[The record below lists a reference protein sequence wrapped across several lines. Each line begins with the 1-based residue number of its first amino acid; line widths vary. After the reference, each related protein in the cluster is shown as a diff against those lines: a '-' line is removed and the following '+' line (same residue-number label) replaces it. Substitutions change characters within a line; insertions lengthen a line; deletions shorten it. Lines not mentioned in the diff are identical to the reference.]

1 MDSKGACGMSLALK
15 RLQNIGWFALV
26 FFVAILLY
34 PLSMNVASVHSDL
47 VSVDNKIRNTKR
59 EIDFLQA
66 ELRTRASMAQLQ
78 EWNQVLYGY
87 EPPSAQQF
95 LDGESAL
102 ASLNGG
108 AALGKPV
115 MVSVAAEDGT
125 RPAGVIG
132 SPFAKMA
139 SAETSQPA
147 SNVSVDSSRGLTT
160 EIDKPTNSA
169 KPLKKVE
176 AIITTRTEK
185 LASMD
190 QKLLSDDLLKD
201 IQKKSAAERKRR

>member
-1 MDSKGACGMSLALK
+1 MSLAMK

-87 EPPSAQQF
+87 EPPTAQQF

-108 AALGKPV
+108 RVSGKPV
-115 MVSVAAEDGT
+115 MVSVAAEDGA

-139 SAETSQPA
+139 SAEKPQP
-147 SNVSVDSSRGLTT
+147 DLTIEKT
-160 EIDKPTNSA
+160 PDGAP
-169 KPLKKVE
+169 PLKKVE
-176 AIITTRTEK
+176 AVISTRTEK

-190 QKLLSDDLLKD
+190 QKLLSDDLMQD
-201 IQKKSAAERKRR
+201 IQKKSAAERKRK